1 MNDAISRENMI
12 IEEALIILESRL
24 KKFDVLLSSPSN
36 VKDFLTLKLAQ
47 NEHEVFGV
55 LYLNTKNFLIQYVE
69 EFKGTIDSSSVYPRE
84 IVKKALSLNASSVI
98 FVHNHPSYIT
108 IPSDADLI
116 ITKKLKEALAL
127 VDVKVIDHFIVGG
140 ENLLS
145 FAEKG
150 LI

>member
-24 KKFDVLLSSPSN
+24 KKFDVLLNSPSN

-55 LYLNTKNFLIQYVE
+55 LYLNTKNFLIQHVE
-69 EFKGTIDSSSVYPRE
+69 EFKGTIDSCSVYPRE

-140 ENLLS
+140 ENLFS